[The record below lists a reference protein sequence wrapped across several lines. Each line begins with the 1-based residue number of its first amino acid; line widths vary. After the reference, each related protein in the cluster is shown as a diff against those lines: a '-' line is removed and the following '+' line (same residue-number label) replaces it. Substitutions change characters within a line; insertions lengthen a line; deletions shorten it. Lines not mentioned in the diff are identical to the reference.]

1 MNKVIENGIRLQI
14 LMRNDVKTDEISSN
28 WKKIDWA
35 ALQTPSPQPFHSLQN
50 TLPSSLILGMLQIKL
65 NYYQSIFDIIFAL
78 PLLVSFFI
86 TRILKWSSL
95 FEKDIIDLLK
105 CKKSSIVC
113 WKVNSFLITGFH
125 FSVSLEA
132 IIKES
137 NSKLSIKQET
147 LVAK

>member
-28 WKKIDWA
+28 WKKIYWA

-50 TLPSSLILGMLQIKL
+50 TLPSFQILGMLQIKL
-65 NYYQSIFDIIFAL
+65 NYNQSIFDIIFAL
-78 PLLVSFFI
+78 PLLFSFI

-105 CKKSSIVC
+105 KSSIVC
-113 WKVNSFLITGFH
+113 WKVNSFLLNYR
-125 FSVSLEA
+125 FSLFSQFRSHHQLDSSYQLN
-132 IIKES
+132 KRPW
-137 NSKLSIKQET
+137 
-147 LVAK
+147 

>member
-1 MNKVIENGIRLQI
+1 MENGIRLQI

-113 WKVNSFLITGFH
+113 YNCWKVNSLLLNYR
-125 FSVSLEA
+125 FSLFSQFR
-132 IIKES
+132 S
-137 NSKLSIKQET
+137 HHQFNSSYQLNKRPW
-147 LVAK
+147 